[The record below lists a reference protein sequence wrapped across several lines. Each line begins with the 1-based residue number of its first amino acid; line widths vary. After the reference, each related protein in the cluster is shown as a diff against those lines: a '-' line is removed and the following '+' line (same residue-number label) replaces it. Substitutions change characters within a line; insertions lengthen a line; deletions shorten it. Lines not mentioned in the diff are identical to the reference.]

1 MILIYM
7 LAIRAAPPNRA
18 PMPMAA
24 VWTGPAFVA
33 LDWAELAAPA
43 AELALEAPALLRL
56 AILEERE
63 AAAEPVA
70 VDSCEDRE
78 AMPEPTSEVIDAMLE
93 LAWPSM
99 EEARLEAAE
108 AAEEAS
114 LSIDEIPLATAPV
127 AVAETVGAVKS

>member
-1 MILIYM
+1 
-7 LAIRAAPPNRA
+7 
-18 PMPMAA
+18 
-24 VWTGPAFVA
+24 
-33 LDWAELAAPA
+33 
-43 AELALEAPALLRL
+43 
-56 AILEERE
+56 
-63 AAAEPVA
+63 
-70 VDSCEDRE
+70 
-78 AMPEPTSEVIDAMLE
+78 MPEPASEVMEAMLE